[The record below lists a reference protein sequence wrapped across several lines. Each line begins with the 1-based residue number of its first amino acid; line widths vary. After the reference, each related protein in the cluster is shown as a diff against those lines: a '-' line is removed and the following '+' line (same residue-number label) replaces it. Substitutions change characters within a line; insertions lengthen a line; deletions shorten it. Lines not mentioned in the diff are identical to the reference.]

1 MPDILFDYLNKRLHG
16 PRSSKPGLDKEPGPV
31 VTISRESGCSA
42 KNLSLRLA
50 DELTKWNKKHGIG
63 KEWRFISKEILE
75 KAARELEVSSSDISY
90 VFDYEERNILG
101 DIFASYASK
110 YYKSE
115 KKIRKTIGDVIRSSA
130 VEGNVIILGRA
141 GVVLAR
147 DIPKSLHI
155 GLEAPLEWRTIILS
169 ERYNISLSDARKLA
183 IETDKK
189 RERFRNAFEGRNTD
203 YTRFDVIF
211 NRMTLTEDEII
222 QSIIKLMEEKKI
234 I

>member
-1 MPDILFDYLNKRLHG
+1 MPDVLFDYLNKRLHEPKG
-16 PRSSKPGLDKEPGPV
+16 TMPEFEKEPGPV
-31 VTISRESGCSA
+31 VTISRESGCSG

-50 DELTKWNKKHGIG
+50 AELNKWNKDHGIK

-75 KAARELEVSSSDISY
+75 SSARELDVSPTEISY

-115 KKIRKTIGDVIRSSA
+115 KQIRKTIGDVIRSYA
-130 VEGNVIILGRA
+130 GEGNVIILGRA
-141 GVVLAR
+141 GVVLTR
-147 DIPKSLHI
+147 DIPKSLHVA
-155 GLEAPLEWRTIILS
+155 LEAPLEWRTIMLS
-169 ERYNISLSDARKLA
+169 ERENITLSEAKKFAL
-183 IETDKK
+183 EMDKK

-203 YTRFDVIF
+203 YTRFDVVF
-211 NRMTLTEDEII
+211 NRMTLTEDEIVH
-222 QSIIKLMEEKKI
+222 SIVRLMEERKI